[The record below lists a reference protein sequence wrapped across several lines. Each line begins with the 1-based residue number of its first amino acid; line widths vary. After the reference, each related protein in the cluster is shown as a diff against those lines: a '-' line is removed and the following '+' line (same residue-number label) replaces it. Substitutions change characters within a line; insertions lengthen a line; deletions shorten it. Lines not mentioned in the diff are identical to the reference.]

1 MPGNTKRRRRKHRG
15 TQTGSIDRRGR
26 KGRPRN
32 RQEAMARQKRT
43 AVDRRAKPPTWRGA
57 AIRGGFFALLLFP
70 VSILFGQTVA
80 AGLMLAFVAAFFY
93 IPLGYYTDLFF
104 HRRFVRKQAAKA
116 QQAKAARAGAKGN
129 GKAPADK
136 REEQV
141 KG

>member
-26 KGRPRN
+26 SRPRN
-32 RQEAMARQKRT
+32 RQEAMARQRRT

-70 VSILFGQTVA
+70 VSVLFGQTVA

-93 IPLGYYTDLFF
+93 IPLGFYTDLFF
-104 HRRFVRKQAAKA
+104 HRRFLRKQAAKA
-116 QQAKAARAGAKGN
+116 QAAKAERAKAKGN
-129 GKAPADK
+129 GAPAAK
-136 REEQV
+136 E
-141 KG
+141 KP